1 MKNRKNLGCMIKEPS
16 NAERGRNSISWYCDE
31 LGPEGIESVWRVRGV
46 RGGRGEH
53 GTDSAGA
60 GEVRFIS
67 IAKAVTA

>member
-1 MKNRKNLGCMIKEPS
+1 MGGTLFHGTGDALG
-16 NAERGRNSISWYCDE
+16 A
-31 LGPEGIESVWRVRGV
+31 EGIESVWRVGGER
-46 RGGRGEH
+46 RGRGEH